1 MTNNAPASEYVAALC
16 FMTDGELV
24 PYDSKRLIVADK
36 AEAIRKAVEWS
47 TAVAGP
53 IEERTWLQVILNGTA
68 VYSQELGVL

>member
-1 MTNNAPASEYVAALC
+1 
-16 FMTDGELV
+16 MTDGELV
-24 PYDSKRLIVADK
+24 PYDSKRLIVAGK

-47 TAVAGP
+47 MVVAGT